1 MTHLTELIV
10 IVYLSALSKKKGLVM
25 ILNRESLQKL
35 EKMMDYQFKDAQL
48 ISRALTH
55 SSYSNENKK
64 DKLKNNERLEFLGD
78 SVLGL
83 IISEYL
89 FSHYS
94 NLEEGQ
100 LTKIRAKIVCESSL
114 CSASKSLNLGE
125 FMLFGRGEELTGG
138 RERTS
143 ILSDAFEALIASIF
157 LDGGMEC
164 ARKFVLTRLKD
175 VIEDAVQGKLFV
187 DYKTRLQEVIQVQ
200 KNNRIKYDIVKEEG
214 PDHSKIFY
222 TEVKLND
229 ELIGIGSGK
238 SKKESEQE
246 AAREGLKRLGN
257 HEK

>member
-1 MTHLTELIV
+1 MDFKYREIENELGYSFKERN
-10 IVYLSALSKKKGLVM
+10 YLL
-25 ILNRESLQKL
+25 
-35 EKMMDYQFKDAQL
+35 
-48 ISRALTH
+48 RALTH

-64 DKLKNNERLEFLGD
+64 EKLKNNERLEFLGD

-89 FSHYS
+89 FSHYA

-100 LTKIRAKIVCESSL
+100 LTKIRAKIVCEASL
-114 CSASKSLNLGE
+114 GEASRKLKLGE

-143 ILSDAFEALIASIF
+143 ILSDAFEALIAAIF

-164 ARKFVLTRLKD
+164 ARLFVLKSLD
-175 VIEDAVQGKLFV
+175 AVIEDAVQGKLFI

-200 KNNRIKYDIVKEEG
+200 KGNRIKYDIVKEEG
-214 PDHSKIFY
+214 PDHAKIFY
-222 TEVKLND
+222 TEVRLN
-229 ELIGIGSGK
+229 EVIIGVGSGH

-246 AAREGLKRLGN
+246 AAKEGLKRLST
-257 HEK
+257 HES

>member
-1 MTHLTELIV
+1 MDFKYREIENELGYSFKERN
-10 IVYLSALSKKKGLVM
+10 YLV
-25 ILNRESLQKL
+25 
-35 EKMMDYQFKDAQL
+35 
-48 ISRALTH
+48 RALTH

-64 DKLKNNERLEFLGD
+64 EKLKNNERLEFLGD

-89 FSHYS
+89 FSHYA

-100 LTKIRAKIVCESSL
+100 LTKIRAKIVCEASL
-114 CSASKSLNLGE
+114 GEASRKLKLGE

-143 ILSDAFEALIASIF
+143 ILSDAFEALIAAIF

-164 ARKFVLTRLKD
+164 ARIFVLKSLDT
-175 VIEDAVQGKLFV
+175 VIEDAVQGKLFI

-200 KNNRIKYDIVKEEG
+200 KGNRIKYDIVKEEG
-214 PDHSKIFY
+214 PDHAKIFY
-222 TEVKLND
+222 TEVRLN
-229 ELIGIGSGK
+229 EVIIGVGSGH

-246 AAREGLKRLGN
+246 AAKEGLKRLST
-257 HEK
+257 HES

>member
-1 MTHLTELIV
+1 MDFKFQEIENELDYSFKEKN
-10 IVYLSALSKKKGLVM
+10 YLL
-25 ILNRESLQKL
+25 
-35 EKMMDYQFKDAQL
+35 
-48 ISRALTH
+48 RALTH

-64 DKLKNNERLEFLGD
+64 EKLKNNERLEFLGD

-89 FSHYS
+89 FSHYA

-100 LTKIRAKIVCESSL
+100 LTKIRAKIVCEASL
-114 CSASKSLNLGE
+114 GEASRKLKLGE

-143 ILSDAFEALIASIF
+143 ILSDAFEALIAAIF

-164 ARKFVLTRLKD
+164 ARIFVLKSLD
-175 VIEDAVQGKLFV
+175 AVIEDAVQGKLFI

-200 KNNRIKYDIVKEEG
+200 KGNRIKYDIVKEEG
-214 PDHSKIFY
+214 PDHAKIFY
-222 TEVKLND
+222 TEVRLN
-229 ELIGIGSGK
+229 EVIIGVGSGH

-246 AAREGLKRLGN
+246 AAKEGLKRLST
-257 HEK
+257 HES